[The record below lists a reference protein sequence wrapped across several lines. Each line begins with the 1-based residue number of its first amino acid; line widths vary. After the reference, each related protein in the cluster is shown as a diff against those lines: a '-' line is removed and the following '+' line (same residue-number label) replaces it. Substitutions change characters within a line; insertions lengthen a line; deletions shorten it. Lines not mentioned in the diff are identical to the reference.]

1 MGLGGMCLLATRR
14 GSVNRAAWEAAG
26 ELCSEKGPLGL
37 SLVQAGGDSWA
48 VPWAEIGERGMGW
61 REPEGT

>member
-1 MGLGGMCLLATRR
+1 M
-14 GSVNRAAWEAAG
+14 NRAAWEAAG